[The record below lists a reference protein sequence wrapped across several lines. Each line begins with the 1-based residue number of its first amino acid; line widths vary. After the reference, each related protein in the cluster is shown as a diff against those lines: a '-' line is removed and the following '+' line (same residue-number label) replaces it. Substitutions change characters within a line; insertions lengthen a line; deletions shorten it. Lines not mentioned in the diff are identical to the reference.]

1 MATSGTTSFSAD
13 LGSLSLYAYQL
24 IGVRPTAVL
33 QEHMESA
40 RMAANMVQSR
50 WSAEGVNLWRVDLVT
65 VPLVQGQATYSIDPN
80 TIVMLDTYIATVSG
94 GVETDRIILPVSRT
108 EYASYPQKNQQGF
121 PTVYWMDRLLNPTV
135 TLWPVPDG
143 SQTFLKYY
151 RLVQIEDNV
160 LSGNTSIDIPYYFLE
175 AFSYAMAVRLA
186 QIWAPDKVMMLKPFA
201 DESYAIAVAQN
212 VETSAF
218 YVSPTISSYFR

>member
-94 GVETDRIILPVSRT
+94 GVETDRNCRYLEQSMRATRRKISRVSRLYT
-108 EYASYPQKNQQGF
+108 GWIGF
-121 PTVYWMDRLLNPTV
+121 
-135 TLWPVPDG
+135 
-143 SQTFLKYY
+143 
-151 RLVQIEDNV
+151 
-160 LSGNTSIDIPYYFLE
+160 
-175 AFSYAMAVRLA
+175 
-186 QIWAPDKVMMLKPFA
+186 
-201 DESYAIAVAQN
+201 
-212 VETSAF
+212 
-218 YVSPTISSYFR
+218 